1 MLSYCVLST
10 EGTDTCSPS
19 KEASGGWTW
28 MDGRRVRE
36 EVLWEGPDRGVRVLA
51 GVFVAP
57 FFRCHRKCIKV
68 EKKETCNKNWGV
80 GWGCSIAQGSRIR
93 LKDPQLCHTTPW
105 LCDLNQGAYPL

>member
-57 FFRCHRKCIKV
+57 GHFLLEIA
-68 EKKETCNKNWGV
+68 ETSFSLYLV
-80 GWGCSIAQGSRIR
+80 
-93 LKDPQLCHTTPW
+93 L
-105 LCDLNQGAYPL
+105 